1 MKQIDLILVSFAVT
15 VAVCWIRSMSSLI
28 SASAMTPLG
37 SINSVVLAFVTMD
50 VQVRRIDAVRTV
62 QSDKQLKLL
71 SVPFALV

>member
-1 MKQIDLILVSFAVT
+1 MKQIDLIVVSLAVT
-15 VAVCWIRSMSSLI
+15 AAVFWIRSMSSLI

-71 SVPFALV
+71 SVRLALV